1 MAMAINTAQHG
12 RTFVHASAGSPP
24 GRLEFPPRDQLPP
37 GTDIEKLPVL
47 GTTWYDRGPSYW
59 VRRFWLFLLMA
70 LVVTLT
76 SLLVGGFLV
85 GIKDSSHTG
94 FVVALIIEIV
104 WSLAIIGYGLLR
116 TARRWNDL
124 EPSRPLSRRQRSAAS
139 AGSVLGTLARAGLV
153 LGQVV
158 LVLGSLLFF
167 GLYVMLL
174 IYALMPE
181 YPPEHKARLRLARQL
196 GLLGTAA
203 A

>member
-1 MAMAINTAQHG
+1 VQ
-12 RTFVHASAGSPP
+12 SATGSAP

-37 GTDIEKLPVL
+37 DVDIEKLPVI
-47 GTTWYDRGPSYW
+47 GTSWYERGAGYW
-59 VRRFWLFLLMA
+59 VRRVWLFLIMA

-104 WSLAIIGYGLLR
+104 WSAAIIGYGMFR

-124 EPSRPLSRRQRSAAS
+124 DPATPLSRRKQRQAGT

-181 YPPEHKARLRLARQL
+181 YPQEHKARLRLARRL
-196 GLLGTAA
+196 GLQGTAA
-203 A
+203 V